1 MNPTRGMHSRLQQQ
15 QQQQQE
21 ARERTHEPICVKE
34 TRVCWIEFGASLT
47 CLSVGIIFVF
57 AGVSADS
64 SAVGSSGGS
73 QATKPAGI
81 LAVTYLGVAL
91 LIIGGA
97 LLIVFGIHFYRV
109 KSGLDAAKA
118 ERFAQLGIQPSSRYQ
133 ELPSQSATAAAFG
146 SRPRPPVLPLPSRDP
161 VQQQQRR
168 VPQEQRPQPSQ
179 MSSSR
184 LQPMPSYREGAFYNL
199 GFLSDEAEAARSPA
213 QPQVATISTGR
224 APSQQP
230 SPLNNKLSPYAQ
242 HGAQPPADRTRQGP
256 AGQYNLPPPGDQV
269 RRGPSA
275 QFDPRPTT
283 DQARNASSAQY
294 GVQQRDDHPR
304 RSQQAVQA
312 HQDVPTTASFVKH
325 APPSGPPFEEAP
337 VRIDRA
343 KRAGFASAAAANF
356 STGFSD
362 APPAGAVGGVQS
374 SRSYHS
380 GFSGGA
386 TRKQISA
393 SASGQDFQAKA
404 TVDDSARQGRP
415 YGESRHLPSWQQP
428 PIETPPPQR
437 SPPPGYERDPLSLMR
452 QPLREDREFEHQTQS
467 QSRPH
472 QQQQR
477 QLPQQQPA
485 VSQVR
490 KAQASGYRS
499 SQI

>member
-1 MNPTRGMHSRLQQQ
+1 MNPTRGMHSRLQQ

-47 CLSVGIIFVF
+47 CLSLGIIFVF

-256 AGQYNLPPPGDQV
+256 AGRYNLPPPGDQV

-312 HQDVPTTASFVKH
+312 HQDVPQQRASLNTRLQAVLRSRRLLCESIEQ
-325 APPSGPPFEEAP
+325 SGLDLP
-337 VRIDRA
+337 RRQ
-343 KRAGFASAAAANF
+343 R
-356 STGFSD
+356 
-362 APPAGAVGGVQS
+362 
-374 SRSYHS
+374 
-380 GFSGGA
+380 
-386 TRKQISA
+386 QISPQA
-393 SASGQDFQAKA
+393 SRTLHRLAQ
-404 TVDDSARQGRP
+404 SAVCSPRAAIIPAFLAAQP
-415 YGESRHLPSWQQP
+415 ESRYPHRPADRIFRP
-428 PIETPPPQR
+428 
-437 SPPPGYERDPLSLMR
+437 R
-452 QPLREDREFEHQTQS
+452 QPLTTLLGRDARTG
-467 QSRPH
+467 SRDTC
-472 QQQQR
+472 R
-477 QLPQQQPA
+477 AGSSRRLRRRLRRGRRRPA
-485 VSQVR
+485 T
-490 KAQASGYRS
+490 SGIRFR
-499 SQI
+499 